1 MFGFDSNDMA
11 RHLMPKD
18 GSATR
23 DSLLDAT
30 QALILDRGFA
40 GMTLDDVVRQVG
52 ITKGAFF
59 YHFKSKNDLGKAL
72 MKRYSELDAR
82 SYEESCARAEK
93 LSRDPLQQLL
103 IFIGLFEE
111 MFENLTEPYPGCLLA
126 SYVYELQQFDS
137 ATKKMVAEAFTRW
150 RTLLKEKLDAAV
162 KQHPPK
168 IRVDTASLAD
178 SFTVVLEG
186 AFIIAKAVNEPRVV
200 ADQLHHFKNYIE
212 LLFNDRAVTAR
223 KARA

>member
-1 MFGFDSNDMA
+1 
-11 RHLMPKD
+11 MPKD

-40 GMTLDDVVRQVG
+40 GMTLDDVVKQVG

-59 YHFKSKNDLGKAL
+59 YHFRSKNDLGKAL

-212 LLFNDRAVTAR
+212 LLFSDRAGTAR

>member
-1 MFGFDSNDMA
+1 
-11 RHLMPKD
+11 MPKD

-23 DSLLDAT
+23 DSLLNAT
-30 QALILDRGFA
+30 PALILDRGFA

-72 MKRYSELDAR
+72 MKRYSELDAC

-150 RTLLKEKLDAAV
+150 RTLLKEKL
-162 KQHPPK
+162 
-168 IRVDTASLAD
+168 ASLAD

-223 KARA
+223 KGRA

>member
-1 MFGFDSNDMA
+1 
-11 RHLMPKD
+11 MPKD

-23 DSLLDAT
+23 DSLLDAA
-30 QALILDRGFA
+30 QSLILERGFS
-40 GMTLDDVVRQVG
+40 GMSLDDIVKQVG

-162 KQHPPK
+162 KQYPPK

-200 ADQLHHFKNYIE
+200 ADQLRHFKNYIE
-212 LLFNDRAVTAR
+212 LLFSDRAATAR

>member
-1 MFGFDSNDMA
+1 
-11 RHLMPKD
+11 MPKD

>member
-1 MFGFDSNDMA
+1 
-11 RHLMPKD
+11 MPKD

-40 GMTLDDVVRQVG
+40 GMTLDDVVKQVG

-59 YHFKSKNDLGKAL
+59 YHFRSKNDLGKAL

-200 ADQLHHFKNYIE
+200 ADQLRHFKNYIE
-212 LLFNDRAVTAR
+212 LLFNDRAATAR